1 MLMFVRHLAAIVALP
16 FTMAVLVPL
25 WIVRRYGSAPVGGL
39 PAMASQLAGVVALA
53 IGLVL
58 FAASVRYFA
67 VQGRGTLAPW
77 DPPKALVVAGP
88 YRYVRNPMI
97 SGVRFILG
105 GEALVLVSRP
115 LALWT
120 LAFLCVN
127 LVYIP
132 LMEEPLLDER
142 FGEAYREYCREVRR
156 IVPRTRPWE
165 PGGRRG
171 TSDRA

>member
-25 WIVRRYGSAPVGGL
+25 WIVRRVESAPVGGL
-39 PAMASQLAGVVALA
+39 PAMASQTAGVAALA
-53 IGLVL
+53 IGLLL
-58 FAASVRYFA
+58 FASSVRYFA

-97 SGVRFILG
+97 SGVVFILA

-115 LALWT
+115 LAQYAL
-120 LAFLCVN
+120 LFLSVN

-132 LMEEPLLDER
+132 LLEEPLLVER
-142 FGEAYREYCREVRR
+142 FGDAYREYCREVRR
-156 IVPRTRPWE
+156 IVPRTRPWD

-171 TSDRA
+171 PSERA

>member
-58 FAASVRYFA
+58 FATSVRYFA
-67 VQGRGTLAPW
+67 VRGRGTLAPW

-97 SGVRFILG
+97 SGVLFILA
-105 GEALVLVSRP
+105 GEALVLVSRT

-120 LAFLCVN
+120 LVFLCVN

-132 LMEEPLLDER
+132 FMEEPLLVQR

-156 IVPRTRPWE
+156 IVPRARP
-165 PGGRRG
+165 
-171 TSDRA
+171 